1 MRGARWGDTLEL
13 VRITVE
19 PWMLHYR
26 DKLSAL
32 VSGVPT
38 VEMGGH
44 VYGLCRECRKVVK
57 LSGFWGGLHLCA

>member
-1 MRGARWGDTLEL
+1 
-13 VRITVE
+13 
-19 PWMLHYR
+19 MLHYG

-44 VYGLCRECRKVVK
+44 VYGLCRDCRKVVK
-57 LSGFWGGLHLCA
+57 LSGFWKGAHLCVA